1 MKQKKQNE
9 KKKKPR
15 RIKFTKF
22 LLRVY
27 PVSSIVRNSIKI
39 IKFIHNMLAPFCLK
53 ETKFNTR
60 LTLPT
65 IH

>member
-27 PVSSIVRNSIKI
+27 PVSSIVRN
-39 IKFIHNMLAPFCLK
+39 
-53 ETKFNTR
+53 
-60 LTLPT
+60 
-65 IH
+65 